1 MGASEIPGLR
11 LSGVT
16 AGSPADKAG
25 LKLGDVIVEFG
36 GKAVTDLQSYSDA
49 LYSHKPGDVVA
60 VVVRRGTERLTL
72 SVTLGQRGG

>member
-11 LSGVT
+11 LSSVT

-25 LKLGDVIVEFG
+25 LRAGDVVVELAG
-36 GKAVTDLQSYSDA
+36 QPVVDLQSYSDA
-49 LYSHKPGDVVA
+49 LYSRKPGDVVA
-60 VVVRRGTERLTL
+60 VVVRRGAERVTL